1 MSSQARFCLLQ
12 DLFFR
17 HNLLD
22 YLHWLESLKKFWFS
36 SRCTFSR
43 LHMGKN
49 HLNDINR
56 IPPLLQVDFDNW
68 KVYSFHRIYGVN
80 CVGWHPWRNTER
92 HRDAFFSR
100 SHLSFKNII
109 RSRILL
115 SHLPSFRIIY
125 RLSYPSRALRK
136 FSKPTARHRPRII
149 FTESFGVPRHTR
161 ASKITCLRRQQQQIF
176 SDADIAPTITALC
189 LCTCC
194 AAAAITCA
202 GKIFRSRKGI
212 ASLPKFPSRPSSCIN
227 LL

>member
-1 MSSQARFCLLQ
+1 MVGIAEEILVLIALHFLSSAHGEN
-12 DLFFR
+12 D
-17 HNLLD
+17 
-22 YLHWLESLKKFWFS
+22 
-36 SRCTFSR
+36 
-43 LHMGKN
+43 

-56 IPPLLQVDFDNW
+56 IPPLLHVDFDNS
-68 KVYSFHRIYGVN
+68 KAYSFHRIYGVS
-80 CVGWHPWRNTER
+80 CVGWHPRRNTGP

-109 RSRILL
+109 RPRILS
-115 SHLPSFRIIY
+115 SHRPSFRIIY
-125 RLSYPSRALRK
+125 RPSYPSRAFRK
-136 FSKPTARHRPRII
+136 FSKPTARHRPRRI
-149 FTESFGVPRHTR
+149 FTVSFGVPRLTR

-176 SDADIAPTITALC
+176 SDADIAPTITTLC

-227 LL
+227 RIRFSSSE